1 MHANDP
7 IDSYLHELR
16 RELRVSRWARRR
28 IVLEARA
35 HLQEAVEAERT
46 HGLKQDEAIE
56 RALARFGVAGE
67 TARQFDGISSKH
79 AVLLRRTL
87 VPWVA
92 AVAVTSM
99 ASATVWAFQPG
110 SSAARAGAHAAAAH
124 APAARTRV
132 HDGAAADA
140 HGSARGRRLAHTIP
154 RQPAG
159 RARAR

>member
-1 MHANDP
+1 MHTADP

-28 IVLEARA
+28 ILLEARA
-35 HLQEAVEAERT
+35 HLQEAVEAERA
-46 HGLKQDEAIE
+46 HGLEHDEAVE

-67 TARQFDGISSKH
+67 NARQFDGVSSKR

-92 AVAVTSM
+92 AVTVTSM

-110 SSAARAGAHAAAAH
+110 ASAARAGAHAAVVH
-124 APAARTRV
+124 TPAARTRV
-132 HDGAAADA
+132 HDAAAA
-140 HGSARGRRLAHTIP
+140 HRSTRGPRLAHTIP
-154 RQPAG
+154 R
-159 RARAR
+159 RAPSRAHTR